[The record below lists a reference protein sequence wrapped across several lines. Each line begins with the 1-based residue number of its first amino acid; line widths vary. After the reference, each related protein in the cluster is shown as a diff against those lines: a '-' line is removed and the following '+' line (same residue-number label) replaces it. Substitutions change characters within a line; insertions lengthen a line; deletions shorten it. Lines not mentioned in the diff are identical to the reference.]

1 MISAISLFSGM
12 GGDTLGIE
20 RSGGKVV
27 AFNEFDKHAISCH
40 LLNFPD
46 AKLIE
51 NPTKQKKD
59 KDRTNI
65 QLIPNDTFAAYQNS
79 VDLIFAGHPCFVAG
93 TKVLTQNGYKD
104 IQEVELEDKLL
115 THMGKF
121 QKILN
126 LQRKQYAGTLYK
138 IRAKYHHQHIV
149 CTEEHPFYVRE
160 KVKKWN
166 PIKNNYDMTYT
177 TPEWIHAKDITKEH
191 MLGMVVNTKA
201 IIPEFEIIKQ
211 VNKSRQ
217 DKIQITIDNPDYWF
231 MMGYFVGDGWVQDT
245 TKSDGRNKHSI
256 FFAINNDDE
265 EEIVNRISNVLPI
278 TDKKCSTGKCKK
290 FGCSDIVWH
299 NILKKFKKYAHGK
312 QIPEWVQDAPVEL
325 INSFVEGYRRADG
338 CIKKNE
344 EISYTTVSYNLA
356 FGIQRLYLKLG
367 YLFSIQKTKRPET
380 CIIEGRTVNQR
391 DTYTVCGYVKDGA
404 RKYSSFI
411 DGEYA
416 WFSINDIDTC
426 QVEDESVYNFEV
438 EQDNS
443 YIVENVIVHNCQGF
457 SQGGKKL
464 PDDPRNTLFRDF
476 ARSAELIKPKYI
488 IGENVDGLL
497 SRKTATGENYIDVIV
512 AEFER
517 IGYNVAY
524 QVCHAVQYGVPQLR
538 KRLIYV
544 GIRKDL
550 NRTFVFPEPL
560 NDGKHDLPNLKN
572 IIEFS
577 MQGAI
582 KINPDDF
589 DMTTIPQECIVRDMD
604 NDEDEDTDNI
614 HPYLRLKAKVRD
626 QQYGEK
632 IHETTLSFGKRD
644 SPIHAEIID
653 IRNPSKTIIC
663 TYDHQP
669 RLFVPLQ
676 NKKGYFIRPIL
687 PDELKQIQ
695 GFPKDFKLNGTKKEQ
710 IKQIG
715 NAAPPPLVYHI
726 VKQIL
731 EG

>member
-46 AKLIE
+46 AELIE

-65 QLIPNDTFAAYQNS
+65 QLIPNDTFAAYQNR

-149 CTEEHPFYVRE
+149 CTGEHPFYVRE

-201 IIPEFEIIKQ
+201 IIPDVKTLSTSEEWY
-211 VNKSRQ
+211 SE
-217 DKIQITIDNPDYWF
+217 
-231 MMGYFVGDGWVQDT
+231 GYT
-245 TKSDGRNKHSI
+245 AS
-256 FFAINNDDE
+256 
-265 EEIVNRISNVLPI
+265 
-278 TDKKCSTGKCKK
+278 
-290 FGCSDIVWH
+290 
-299 NILKKFKKYAHGK
+299 Y
-312 QIPEWVQDAPVEL
+312 IPEWVQDAPNDLVKM
-325 INSFVEGYRRADG
+325 FVKGFESSPRFNES
-338 CIKKNE
+338 IKNCD
-344 EISYTTVSYNLA
+344 IQYSL
-356 FGIQRLYLKLG
+356 QRLYLKMG
-367 YLFSIQKTKRPET
+367 Q
-380 CIIEGRTVNQR
+380 Q
-391 DTYTVCGYVKDGA
+391 DD
-404 RKYSSFI
+404 SSFI

>member
-1 MISAISLFSGM
+1 
-12 GGDTLGIE
+12 
-20 RSGGKVV
+20 
-27 AFNEFDKHAISCH
+27 
-40 LLNFPD
+40 
-46 AKLIE
+46 
-51 NPTKQKKD
+51 
-59 KDRTNI
+59 
-65 QLIPNDTFAAYQNS
+65 
-79 VDLIFAGHPCFVAG
+79 
-93 TKVLTQNGYKD
+93 
-104 IQEVELEDKLL
+104 
-115 THMGKF
+115 MGKF

-201 IIPEFEIIKQ
+201 IIPDVKTLSTSEEWY
-211 VNKSRQ
+211 SE
-217 DKIQITIDNPDYWF
+217 
-231 MMGYFVGDGWVQDT
+231 GYT
-245 TKSDGRNKHSI
+245 AS
-256 FFAINNDDE
+256 
-265 EEIVNRISNVLPI
+265 
-278 TDKKCSTGKCKK
+278 
-290 FGCSDIVWH
+290 
-299 NILKKFKKYAHGK
+299 Y
-312 QIPEWVQDAPVEL
+312 IPEWVQDAPNDLVKM
-325 INSFVEGYRRADG
+325 FVKGFESSPRFNES
-338 CIKKNE
+338 IKNCD
-344 EISYTTVSYNLA
+344 IQYSL
-356 FGIQRLYLKLG
+356 QRLYLKMG
-367 YLFSIQKTKRPET
+367 QQDDNTF
-380 CIIEGRTVNQR
+380 IE
-391 DTYTVCGYVKDGA
+391 
-404 RKYSSFI
+404 
-411 DGEYA
+411 GEYA

-632 IHETTLSFGKRD
+632 IHETTLSFGKRE
-644 SPIHAEIID
+644 SPIHAEVID

-676 NKKGYFIRPIL
+676 NKKGYFLRPIL

>member
-166 PIKNNYDMTYT
+166 PVKNNYDMTYK
-177 TPEWIHAKDITKEH
+177 TPEWIHAKGITKEH
-191 MLGMVVNTKA
+191 MLGMVVNTKT
-201 IIPEFEIIKQ
+201 IIPDVKTLTTSEEW
-211 VNKSRQ
+211 
-217 DKIQITIDNPDYWF
+217 YAE
-231 MMGYFVGDGWVQDT
+231 GYAA
-245 TKSDGRNKHSI
+245 S
-256 FFAINNDDE
+256 
-265 EEIVNRISNVLPI
+265 
-278 TDKKCSTGKCKK
+278 
-290 FGCSDIVWH
+290 
-299 NILKKFKKYAHGK
+299 Y
-312 QIPEWVQDAPVEL
+312 IPEWVQDAPIDLVKM
-325 INSFVEGYRRADG
+325 FVKGFESSLGFNES
-338 CIKKNE
+338 IKNCD
-344 EISYTTVSYNLA
+344 IQYSL
-356 FGIQRLYLKLG
+356 QRLYLKMG
-367 YLFSIQKTKRPET
+367 QQDDSTF
-380 CIIEGRTVNQR
+380 IE
-391 DTYTVCGYVKDGA
+391 
-404 RKYSSFI
+404 
-411 DGEYA
+411 GEYA

-512 AEFER
+512 TEFER

>member
-1 MISAISLFSGM
+1 M

-46 AKLIE
+46 AELIE

-177 TPEWIHAKDITKEH
+177 TPEWIHARDITKQH

-201 IIPEFEIIKQ
+201 IIPDVKTLTTSEEWY
-211 VNKSRQ
+211 SE
-217 DKIQITIDNPDYWF
+217 
-231 MMGYFVGDGWVQDT
+231 GYT
-245 TKSDGRNKHSI
+245 AS
-256 FFAINNDDE
+256 
-265 EEIVNRISNVLPI
+265 
-278 TDKKCSTGKCKK
+278 
-290 FGCSDIVWH
+290 
-299 NILKKFKKYAHGK
+299 Y
-312 QIPEWVQDAPVEL
+312 IPEWVQDAPVEL
-325 INSFVEGYRRADG
+325 VKMFVKGFESSPKFNES
-338 CIKKNE
+338 IKNCD
-344 EISYTTVSYNLA
+344 IQYSL
-356 FGIQRLYLKLG
+356 QRLYLKMG
-367 YLFSIQKTKRPET
+367 QQDDSTF
-380 CIIEGRTVNQR
+380 IE
-391 DTYTVCGYVKDGA
+391 
-404 RKYSSFI
+404 
-411 DGEYA
+411 GEYA
-416 WFSINDIDTC
+416 WFSINDIDMC

-464 PDDPRNTLFRDF
+464 PDDPRNTLFREF

-524 QVCHAVQYGVPQLR
+524 QVCHAVQYDVPQLR

-577 MQGAI
+577 MHGAI

-604 NDEDEDTDNI
+604 NDDDEDTDNI

>member
-46 AKLIE
+46 AELIE

-177 TPEWIHAKDITKEH
+177 TPEWIHARDITKQH

-201 IIPEFEIIKQ
+201 IIPDVKTLTTSEEWY
-211 VNKSRQ
+211 SE
-217 DKIQITIDNPDYWF
+217 
-231 MMGYFVGDGWVQDT
+231 GYT
-245 TKSDGRNKHSI
+245 AS
-256 FFAINNDDE
+256 
-265 EEIVNRISNVLPI
+265 
-278 TDKKCSTGKCKK
+278 
-290 FGCSDIVWH
+290 
-299 NILKKFKKYAHGK
+299 Y
-312 QIPEWVQDAPVEL
+312 IPEWVQDAPVEL
-325 INSFVEGYRRADG
+325 VKMFVKGFESSPKFNES
-338 CIKKNE
+338 IKNCD
-344 EISYTTVSYNLA
+344 IQYSL
-356 FGIQRLYLKLG
+356 QRLYLKMG
-367 YLFSIQKTKRPET
+367 QQDDSTF
-380 CIIEGRTVNQR
+380 IE
-391 DTYTVCGYVKDGA
+391 
-404 RKYSSFI
+404 
-411 DGEYA
+411 GEYA
-416 WFSINDIDTC
+416 WFSINDIDMC

-464 PDDPRNTLFRDF
+464 PDDPRNTLFREF

-524 QVCHAVQYGVPQLR
+524 QVCHAVQYDVPQLR

-577 MQGAI
+577 MHGAI

-604 NDEDEDTDNI
+604 NDDDEDTDNI

>member
-46 AKLIE
+46 AELIE

-201 IIPEFEIIKQ
+201 IIPDVKTLSTSEEWY
-211 VNKSRQ
+211 SE
-217 DKIQITIDNPDYWF
+217 
-231 MMGYFVGDGWVQDT
+231 GYT
-245 TKSDGRNKHSI
+245 AS
-256 FFAINNDDE
+256 
-265 EEIVNRISNVLPI
+265 
-278 TDKKCSTGKCKK
+278 
-290 FGCSDIVWH
+290 
-299 NILKKFKKYAHGK
+299 Y
-312 QIPEWVQDAPVEL
+312 IPEWVQDAPNDLVKM
-325 INSFVEGYRRADG
+325 FVKGFESSPRFNES
-338 CIKKNE
+338 IKNCD
-344 EISYTTVSYNLA
+344 IQYSL
-356 FGIQRLYLKLG
+356 QRLYLKMG
-367 YLFSIQKTKRPET
+367 Q
-380 CIIEGRTVNQR
+380 Q
-391 DTYTVCGYVKDGA
+391 DD
-404 RKYSSFI
+404 SSFI
-411 DGEYA
+411 EGEYA